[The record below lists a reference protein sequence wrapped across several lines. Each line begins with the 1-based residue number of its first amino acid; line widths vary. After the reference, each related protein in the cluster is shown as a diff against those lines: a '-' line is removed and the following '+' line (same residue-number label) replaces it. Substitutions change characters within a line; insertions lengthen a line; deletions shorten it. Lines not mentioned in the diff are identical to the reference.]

1 MSLSFRLPHYFSL
14 HLRRQVKELYVATAI
29 SDMAVAAMLI
39 FEPIYLKYEL
49 GLSVPW
55 VILFFA
61 GVYAWYI
68 VLIPFGGKFA
78 ARFGYKHSM
87 ILSVPFQLAYWT
99 CLFFASRHIELLYVA
114 TLLYGLQK
122 SFYWP
127 AFHAVVARFANKSQV
142 GREFSVLTAVIQTA
156 HIFGPLVGGFLAAR
170 GGGGV
175 LLVVAG
181 CIYSLMIIPLL
192 AHKERGS
199 LTPYK
204 FKDTLN
210 LYRRHTDKALGYFG
224 FGEEFI
230 ALGVWPIFIYEVL
243 KGYDGVGVM
252 TTVSSGLAI
261 VISLWMGRLTDQSEK
276 RLLIKRGGLL
286 AAISW
291 FVRPFLLNA
300 GGVLVSDTFGRTAKN
315 AVSIPMCT
323 VTYERAEA
331 SDIMPYMVFFEQ
343 SLAIGKLLTALLAAL
358 LFATTGSFVLLFILA
373 GILSFLYMLL

>member
-99 CLFFASRHIELLYVA
+99 CLFFASRYTELLYVA

>member
-99 CLFFASRHIELLYVA
+99 CLFFASRHTELLYVA

>member
-192 AHKERGS
+192 SHKERGS

-286 AAISW
+286 TAISW

-323 VTYERAEA
+323 VTYERAES

>member
-1 MSLSFRLPHYFSL
+1 
-14 HLRRQVKELYVATAI
+14 
-29 SDMAVAAMLI
+29 MAVAAMLI

-99 CLFFASRHIELLYVA
+99 CLFFASRYTELLYVA

>member
-99 CLFFASRHIELLYVA
+99 CLFFASRHTELLYVA

-373 GILSFLYMLL
+373 GVLSFLYMLL